1 MCATLAI
8 RPRASGLR
16 PQGRRGPDVLK
27 PRPTIALVV
36 APALAL
42 ALAGCPRVPPP
53 DLSRDPSALLDQVRG
68 AQERVQR
75 VRGTA
80 RVRISSP
87 SASGSAVEFA
97 AAEKPDR
104 VHLETLD
111 FFGNPVAV
119 LVAAGG
125 RFGFHDARANV
136 FYRGDATPENVS
148 RLLPVVLPV
157 EELVVIL
164 CGSAPILPGAPLE
177 VTIKDDLLLLTLGLG
192 DLGQRLA
199 IGERAAVEWSRVRRA
214 TAGAGGAVSDVA
226 PAYDLEFGGFE
237 LRGGV
242 RFPSE
247 VKLDAPAGRSRIQLA
262 WRNDVQV
269 NAELDAALFRFE
281 PPRGARVVELARG
294 APVPVAPEP
303 PKP

>member
-1 MCATLAI
+1 MTTRSLTAALLVLAAACA
-8 RPRASGLR
+8 
-16 PQGRRGPDVLK
+16 
-27 PRPTIALVV
+27 
-36 APALAL
+36 
-42 ALAGCPRVPPP
+42 RVPPAT
-53 DLSRDPSALLDQVRG
+53 LSRDPSALLDQVR
-68 AQERVQR
+68 ASQARVQR
-75 VRGTA
+75 VRGA
-80 RVRISSP
+80 AHLRIASP
-87 SASGSAVEFA
+87 SFSGAVTEFV

-148 RLLPVVLPV
+148 RLLPVVIPV

-164 CGSAPILPGAPLE
+164 CGSAPVLPGTPLE
-177 VTIKDDLLLLTLGLG
+177 VTPRDDLLLLTIGLG
-192 DLGQRLA
+192 DVGQRLA

-214 TAGAGGAVSDVA
+214 TTAAGGAVGDVA

-237 LRGGV
+237 LRSGI

-247 VKLDAPAGRSRIQLA
+247 VKLDAPSGKSRIQLA

-269 NAELDAALFRFE
+269 NAELEQALFRFE
-281 PPRGARVVELARG
+281 PPRGARVVELAHG

-303 PKP
+303 PSQ

>member
-1 MCATLAI
+1 MHLAH
-8 RPRASGLR
+8 
-16 PQGRRGPDVLK
+16 RRLG
-27 PRPTIALVV
+27 V
-36 APALAL
+36 APVLAAALSL
-42 ALAGCPRVPPP
+42 ALAGCPRVPPA

-68 AQERVQR
+68 AQERVRR
-75 VRGTA
+75 VRGSA

-87 SASGSAVEFA
+87 GASGSAVEFA

-148 RLLPVVLPV
+148 RLLPVVIPV

-164 CGSAPILPGAPLE
+164 CGSAPILPGTPLE
-177 VTIKDDLLLLTLGLG
+177 VTAKDDLLLLTIGLG
-192 DLGQRLA
+192 DVGQRLA
-199 IGERAAVEWSRVRRA
+199 VGERASVEWSRVRRA
-214 TAGAGGAVSDVA
+214 LPARGAPASEA
-226 PAYDLEFGGFE
+226 SPAYDLEFDGFG
-237 LRGGV
+237 LRSGA

-247 VKLDAPAGRSRIQLA
+247 VKLDAPSGKSRIQLA
-262 WRNDVQV
+262 WRDVEV
-269 NAELDAALFRFE
+269 NPDLDPALFRFE
-281 PPRGARVVELARG
+281 PPRGARVVDLARG
-294 APVPVAPEP
+294 APVPLTPDPAP
-303 PKP
+303 

>member
-1 MCATLAI
+1 MAI
-8 RPRASGLR
+8 RTRTLELRLSVAS
-16 PQGRRGPDVLK
+16 
-27 PRPTIALVV
+27 
-36 APALAL
+36 ALAL
-42 ALAGCPRVPPP
+42 GLAGCPRVPPP

-75 VRGTA
+75 VRGSA

-87 SASGSAVEFA
+87 GGSGSAVEFA

-164 CGSAPILPGAPLE
+164 CGSAPILTGTPLE
-177 VTIKDDLLLLTLGLG
+177 VAVKDDLLLLTIGLG
-192 DLGQRLA
+192 EVGQRLA
-199 IGERAAVEWSRVRRA
+199 IGERASVEWSRVRRA
-214 TAGAGGAVSDVA
+214 APADQVSVSDVA
-226 PAYDLEFGGFE
+226 PAYDLEFEGF
-237 LRGGV
+237 RQRAGV
-242 RFPSE
+242 RFPSQ
-247 VKLDAPAGRSRIQLA
+247 VRLDAPSGKSRIQLA
-262 WRNDVQV
+262 WRDDVQV
-269 NAELDAALFRFE
+269 NAELDPALFRLE
-281 PPRGARVVELARG
+281 PPRGARIVDLARG
-294 APVPVAPEP
+294 ETVPSPPDPAPR
-303 PKP
+303 

>member
-1 MCATLAI
+1 MQLAH
-8 RPRASGLR
+8 
-16 PQGRRGPDVLK
+16 RRLGAAPVLAA
-27 PRPTIALVV
+27 ALS
-36 APALAL
+36 L
-42 ALAGCPRVPPP
+42 ALAGCPRVPPA

-68 AQERVQR
+68 AQERVRR
-75 VRGTA
+75 VRGNA

-148 RLLPVVLPV
+148 RLLPVVIPV

-164 CGSAPILPGAPLE
+164 CGSAPILPGTPLE
-177 VTIKDDLLLLTLGLG
+177 VTTKDALLLLTIGL
-192 DLGQRLA
+192 DDVGQRLA
-199 IGERAAVEWSRVRRA
+199 VGERASVEWSRVRRA
-214 TAGAGGAVSDVA
+214 LPARAAAASEA
-226 PAYDLEFGGFE
+226 SPAYDLEFDGFD
-237 LRGGV
+237 LRSGV

-247 VKLDAPAGRSRIQLA
+247 VKLDAPSGKSRIQLA
-262 WRNDVQV
+262 WRDVEV
-269 NAELDAALFRFE
+269 NPDLDPALFRFE
-281 PPRGARVVELARG
+281 PPRGARVVDLARG
-294 APVPVAPEP
+294 APVPLTPDPAP
-303 PKP
+303 